1 MKRLL
6 KLQRRLKKCLQK
18 QSNTRRKCM
27 SKDIKV
33 GIIGAGR
40 IGIVHAKSIAYE
52 IPGVTIK
59 TVADP
64 SLTEEA
70 SVLMKSLGAEKVTKD
85 YKEVINDPD
94 IEAVF
99 ICSSTDTHSI
109 ISQEASKAGKHVF
122 CEKPVDLDIEKI
134 KKTLKV
140 VKDSGVKYQVGF
152 NRRFDHNF
160 TSVKAA
166 IDAGKIGDVHI
177 LKITSRDPDP
187 PPAEYVKGSGGIFYD
202 MVVHD
207 FDMARFLTGSEVIEV
222 FAAAD
227 VRIDEEIGKAGD
239 YDTAVV
245 TLKFE
250 SGAIGVIDA
259 SRKAVYGY
267 DQRVEVFGNKGSVS
281 IGNDTL
287 STAVISN
294 EDGVTAEKPKYFFL
308 ERYMGAFSEEKIQ
321 FFNAIDGNTDVPVGG
336 FDGLIS
342 VVIAEA
348 AKRSA
353 AENRPVKI
361 SEITDLDY

>member
-1 MKRLL
+1 MAE
-6 KLQRRLKKCLQK
+6 
-18 QSNTRRKCM
+18 
-27 SKDIKV
+27 IVV

-40 IGIVHAKSIAYE
+40 IGQVHARSIAYE

-64 SLTEEA
+64 YLTDDA
-70 SVLMKSLGAEKVTKD
+70 AALMMSLGVQKVSKD
-85 YKEVINDPD
+85 YREIINDPE

-99 ICSSTDTHSI
+99 ICSSTDTHSPL
-109 ISQEASKAGKHVF
+109 SQEACRAGKHVF
-122 CEKPVDLDIEKI
+122 CEKPVDLDIDKI
-134 KKTLKV
+134 KETLKV
-140 VKDSGVKYQVGF
+140 VRESGVIYQVGF

-160 TSVKAA
+160 ASVKAA
-166 IDAGKIGDVHI
+166 IDAGKVGDVHI
-177 LKITSRDPDP
+177 LKITSRDPSP
-187 PPAEYVKGSGGIFYD
+187 PPVEYVKVSGGIFCD
-202 MVVHD
+202 MIVHD

-227 VRIDEEIGKAGD
+227 VRIDEEIGRAGD

-250 SGAIGVIDA
+250 NGAIAVIDA

-267 DQRVEVFGNKGSVS
+267 DQRVEAFGSKGAVA

-294 EDGVTAEKPKYFFL
+294 EDGIVSEKPKYFFL
-308 ERYMGAFSEEKIQ
+308 ERYMGAFTEEKRQ
-321 FFNAIDGNTDVPVGG
+321 FFDAIRKGSEVPVGG

-361 SEITDLDY
+361 SEITDLNY

>member
-1 MKRLL
+1 MG
-6 KLQRRLKKCLQK
+6 
-18 QSNTRRKCM
+18 
-27 SKDIKV
+27 KDIVV

-40 IGIVHAKSIAYE
+40 IGQVHAKSIAYE
-52 IPGVTIK
+52 IPGVSIK

-64 SLTEEA
+64 YLTDEA
-70 SVLMKSLGAEKVTKD
+70 AALMKSLGVENVTKD
-85 YKEVINDPD
+85 YKQVINDPE

-99 ICSSTDTHSI
+99 ICSSTDTHSP
-109 ISQEASKAGKHVF
+109 ISQEASNAGKHVF

-134 KKTLKV
+134 KETLKV
-140 VKDSGVKYQVGF
+140 VKASGVKYQVGF

-160 TSVKAA
+160 VSVKTA

-177 LKITSRDPDP
+177 LKITSRDPEP
-187 PPAEYVKGSGGIFYD
+187 PPVEYVKVSGGIFYD

-207 FDMARFLTGSEVIEV
+207 FDMARFLTGSEVVEV
-222 FAAAD
+222 FASAA
-227 VRIDEEIGKAGD
+227 VRVDEGIGKAGD

-250 SGAIGVIDA
+250 NGAIGVIDA

-267 DQRVEVFGNKGSVS
+267 DQRVEVFGNKGSVA

-321 FFNAIDGNTDVPVGG
+321 FFDSIRNNSEPPVGG

-353 AENRPVKI
+353 AENRVVKI
-361 SEITDLDY
+361 SEITDLNF

>member
-1 MKRLL
+1 MNK
-6 KLQRRLKKCLQK
+6 
-18 QSNTRRKCM
+18 N
-27 SKDIKV
+27 IVV

-40 IGIVHAKSIAYE
+40 IGQVHAKSIAYE

-59 TVADP
+59 GVADP
-64 SLTEEA
+64 YLTDEA
-70 SVLMKSLGAEKVTKD
+70 AELMTSLGAEYVTKD
-85 YKEVINDPD
+85 YKQIIDDPD

-99 ICSSTDTHSI
+99 ICSSTDTHSP
-109 ISQEASKAGKHVF
+109 ISQEACLAGKHVF

-134 KKTLKV
+134 KATLKV
-140 VKDSGVKYQVGF
+140 VRESGVKYQVGF

-160 TSVKAA
+160 AAARKAVV
-166 IDAGKIGDVHI
+166 DGKIGDVHI
-177 LKITSRDPDP
+177 VKITSRDPEP
-187 PPAEYVKGSGGIFYD
+187 PPAQYVKVSGGIFCD

-207 FDMARFLTGSEVIEV
+207 FDMARFLVGSEVTEV

-227 VRIDEEIGKAGD
+227 VRIDKAIGDAGD

-245 TLKFE
+245 TLRFE
-250 SGAIGVIDA
+250 NGAICVIDA

-267 DQRVEVFGNKGSVS
+267 DQRVEVFGSKGSVA

-287 STAVISN
+287 STAVVSDA
-294 EDGVTAEKPKYFFL
+294 DGVTAEKPKYFFL
-308 ERYMGAFSEEKIQ
+308 ERYMGAFTEEKKD
-321 FFNAIDGNTDVPVGG
+321 FFDAIKNNTEPPVGG

-361 SEITDLDY
+361 SEITDLEY

>member
-1 MKRLL
+1 MEK
-6 KLQRRLKKCLQK
+6 
-18 QSNTRRKCM
+18 N
-27 SKDIKV
+27 IIV

-40 IGIVHAKSIAYE
+40 IGITHAKSIAYE

-64 SLTEEA
+64 YINEETEA
-70 SVLMKSLGAEKVTKD
+70 LMKSLGAQIVTKD
-85 YKEVINDPD
+85 YKEIINDPD

-99 ICSSTDTHSI
+99 ICSSTDTHSPL
-109 ISQEASKAGKHVF
+109 SQEACKAGKHVF

-134 KKTLKV
+134 KATLKV
-140 VKDSGVKYQVGF
+140 VKESGVKYQVGF

-160 TSVKAA
+160 ASVKSA
-166 IDAGKIGDVHI
+166 IDAGKIGDIHI
-177 LKITSRDPDP
+177 LKITSRDPSP
-187 PPAEYVKGSGGIFYD
+187 PPAEYVKVSGGIFYD

-207 FDMARFLTGSEVIEV
+207 FDMARFLTGSEVVEV
-222 FAAAD
+222 FASAA

-250 SGAIGVIDA
+250 NGVIGVIDA

-267 DQRVEVFGNKGSVS
+267 DQRVEAFGSKGAVA

-287 STAVISN
+287 STTVLSN
-294 EDGVTAEKPKYFFL
+294 EDGVLSEKPKYFFL
-308 ERYMGAFSEEKIQ
+308 ERYMGAFTEEKVQ
-321 FFNAIDGNTDVPVGG
+321 FFNAIKNDSTPPVGG

-361 SEITDLDY
+361 SEITDLEI

>member
-1 MKRLL
+1 MA
-6 KLQRRLKKCLQK
+6 
-18 QSNTRRKCM
+18 
-27 SKDIKV
+27 DIVV

-40 IGIVHAKSIAYE
+40 IGQVHARSIAYE

-64 SLTEEA
+64 YLTDEA
-70 SVLMKSLGAEKVTKD
+70 AALMKSLGVQKVCKD
-85 YKEVINDPD
+85 HKEIINDPE

-99 ICSSTDTHSI
+99 ICSSTDTHSPL
-109 ISQEASKAGKHVF
+109 SREACLAGKHVF
-122 CEKPVDLDIEKI
+122 CEKPVDLDIDKI
-134 KKTLKV
+134 KETLKV
-140 VKDSGVKYQVGF
+140 VKESGVIYQVGF

-160 TSVKAA
+160 ASVKAA
-166 IDAGKIGDVHI
+166 IDAGKVGDVHI
-177 LKITSRDPDP
+177 LKITSRDPSP
-187 PPAEYVKGSGGIFYD
+187 PPVEYVKVSGGIFCD
-202 MVVHD
+202 MIVHD
-207 FDMARFLTGSEVIEV
+207 FDMARFLTGSEVTEV

-245 TLKFE
+245 TLRFE
-250 SGAIGVIDA
+250 NGAIAVIDA

-267 DQRVEVFGNKGSVS
+267 DQRVEAFGSKGAVS

-287 STAVISN
+287 STAVISS
-294 EDGVTAEKPKYFFL
+294 EDGIVSEKPKYFFL
-308 ERYMGAFSEEKIQ
+308 ERYMGAFTEEKLQ
-321 FFNAIDGNTDVPVGG
+321 FFDAIRKGTEVPVGG

-361 SEITDLDY
+361 SEITDLKD

>member
-1 MKRLL
+1 MA
-6 KLQRRLKKCLQK
+6 
-18 QSNTRRKCM
+18 
-27 SKDIKV
+27 DIVV

-40 IGIVHAKSIAYE
+40 IGQVHAKSIAYE

-64 SLTEEA
+64 YLTDEA
-70 SVLMKSLGAEKVTKD
+70 AALMNSLGVQKVCKD
-85 YKEVINDPD
+85 HREIIDDPE

-99 ICSSTDTHSI
+99 ICSSTDTHSPL
-109 ISQEASKAGKHVF
+109 SREACLAGKHVF
-122 CEKPVDLDIEKI
+122 CEKPVDLDINKI
-134 KKTLKV
+134 KETLKV
-140 VKDSGVKYQVGF
+140 VRESGVTYQVGF

-160 TSVKAA
+160 ASVKAA
-166 IDAGKIGDVHI
+166 IDAGKVGDVHI
-177 LKITSRDPDP
+177 LKITSRDPSP
-187 PPAEYVKGSGGIFYD
+187 PPVEYVKVSGGIFCD
-202 MVVHD
+202 MIVHD
-207 FDMARFLTGSEVIEV
+207 FDMARFLTGSEVTEV

-245 TLKFE
+245 TLRFE
-250 SGAIGVIDA
+250 NGAIAVIDA

-267 DQRVEVFGNKGSVS
+267 DQRVEAFGSKGAVA

-287 STAVISN
+287 STAVISS
-294 EDGVTAEKPKYFFL
+294 EEGILSEKPKYFFL
-308 ERYMGAFSEEKIQ
+308 ERYMAAFTEEKIR
-321 FFNAIDGNTDVPVGG
+321 FFDAIRKGTEVPVGG

-353 AENRPVKI
+353 AENRPVKV
-361 SEITDLDY
+361 SEITELSY

>member
-1 MKRLL
+1 
-6 KLQRRLKKCLQK
+6 
-18 QSNTRRKCM
+18 M
-27 SKDIKV
+27 SKNIVV

-40 IGIVHAKSIAYE
+40 IGQVHAKSIAYE
-52 IPGVTIK
+52 IPGVSIK

-64 SLTEEA
+64 FLTDEA
-70 SVLMKSLGAEKVTKD
+70 AELMKSLGAEKVSKD
-85 YKEVINDPD
+85 YKEIINDPE

-99 ICSSTDTHSI
+99 ICSSTDTHSP
-109 ISQEASKAGKHVF
+109 ISQEAAIAGKHVF

-160 TSVKAA
+160 AAVEKAVT
-166 IDAGKIGDVHI
+166 DGKVGDVHI
-177 LKITSRDPDP
+177 VKITSRDPEP
-187 PPAEYVKGSGGIFYD
+187 PPVSYVKVSGGIFYD

-207 FDMARFLTGSEVIEV
+207 FDMARFVTGSEVTEV
-222 FAAAD
+222 FAAAS
-227 VRIDEEIGKAGD
+227 VRVDEEIGKAGD

-250 SGAIGVIDA
+250 NGAIAVIDA

-267 DQRVEVFGNKGSVS
+267 DQRVEVFGSKGSVA
-281 IGNDTL
+281 IGNDILT
-287 STAVISN
+287 TAVISN
-294 EDGVTAEKPKYFFL
+294 AEGVTAEKPKYFFL
-308 ERYMGAFSEEKIQ
+308 ERYMGAFTEEKVQ
-321 FFNAIDGNTDVPVGG
+321 FFDAIKNNTTPPVGG
-336 FDGLIS
+336 YDGLIS

-348 AKRSA
+348 AKKSA

-361 SEITDLDY
+361 SEITDLNV